1 MRQIALDTE
10 TTGISTDEGHRIIEI
25 GCIEI
30 ENRRITGNEFHCYLN
45 PEREIDEGATRVH
58 GLTLEKLSNEPL
70 FKEVAK
76 DFLNFVT
83 GAELIIHNAAFDVG
97 FLNKEISL
105 LEWDE
110 SSIEEHALVMD
121 TLKMAREMH
130 PGKKNSLDA
139 LCTRYEIDR
148 SMRQVHGA
156 LIDADLLA
164 KVYLAM
170 TGGQDTLDLDQPV
183 LSSQE
188 TQTKN
193 KENKNI
199 SLKVQKASIDE
210 LSEHEDFFSMMKKM
224 ESAIGTIS
232 MRTKLY
238 SYCKNGLFFIIIFP

>member
-170 TGGQDTLDLDQPV
+170 TGGQDALDLDQPV

-210 LSEHEDFFSMMKKM
+210 LSEHEDFLSMMKK
-224 ESAIGTIS
+224 
-232 MRTKLY
+232 
-238 SYCKNGLFFIIIFP
+238 NGECHWHDFNED

>member
-10 TTGISTDEGHRIIEI
+10 TTGISKDEGHRIIEI

-30 ENRRITGNEFHCYLN
+30 ESRRITGNEFHCYLN

-76 DFLNFVT
+76 DFLNFIS

-97 FLNKEISL
+97 FINKEISL

-110 SSIEEHALVMD
+110 NSIEDYALVMD

-170 TGGQDTLDLDQPV
+170 TGGQDALDLDQPV

-210 LSEHEDFFSMMKKM
+210 LSEHEDFLSMMKK
-224 ESAIGTIS
+224 
-232 MRTKLY
+232 
-238 SYCKNGLFFIIIFP
+238 NGECHWHDFNED

>member
-76 DFLNFVT
+76 DFLNFIS

-97 FLNKEISL
+97 FINKEISL

-110 SSIEEHALVMD
+110 NSIEDYALVMD

-170 TGGQDTLDLDQPV
+170 TGGQDALDLDQPV

-210 LSEHEDFFSMMKKM
+210 LSEHEDFLSMMKK
-224 ESAIGTIS
+224 
-232 MRTKLY
+232 
-238 SYCKNGLFFIIIFP
+238 NGECHWHDFNED

>member
-76 DFLNFVT
+76 DFLNFVS
-83 GAELIIHNAAFDVG
+83 GSELIIHNAAFDVG

-110 SSIEEHALVMD
+110 NSIEDHALVMD
-121 TLKMAREMH
+121 TLRMAREMH

-170 TGGQDTLDLDQPV
+170 TGGQDALDLDQPI

-188 TQTKN
+188 IQTKN
-193 KENKNI
+193 KESKNI

-210 LSEHEDFFSMMKKM
+210 LSEHEDFLSMMKK
-224 ESAIGTIS
+224 
-232 MRTKLY
+232 
-238 SYCKNGLFFIIIFP
+238 NGECHWRDFNQD

>member
-76 DFLNFVT
+76 EFLNFVS

-110 SSIEEHALVMD
+110 SSIEDHALVMD

-170 TGGQDTLDLDQPV
+170 TGGQDALDLDQPV
-183 LSSQE
+183 LSNQE

-210 LSEHEDFFSMMKKM
+210 LSEHEDFLSMMKK
-224 ESAIGTIS
+224 
-232 MRTKLY
+232 
-238 SYCKNGLFFIIIFP
+238 NGECHWHDFNQD

>member
-76 DFLNFVT
+76 EFLNFVS

-110 SSIEEHALVMD
+110 SSIEDHALVMD

-170 TGGQDTLDLDQPV
+170 TGGQDALDLDQPV
-183 LSSQE
+183 LSNQE
-188 TQTKN
+188 TQTEN

-210 LSEHEDFFSMMKKM
+210 LSEHEDFLSMMKK
-224 ESAIGTIS
+224 
-232 MRTKLY
+232 
-238 SYCKNGLFFIIIFP
+238 NGECHWHDFNQD

>member
-76 DFLNFVT
+76 EFLNFVS

-110 SSIEEHALVMD
+110 SSIEDHSLVMD

-170 TGGQDTLDLDQPV
+170 TGGQDALDLDQPI
-183 LSSQE
+183 LNSQE
-188 TQTKN
+188 IQTKN

-210 LSEHEDFFSMMKKM
+210 LSEHEDFLSMMKK
-224 ESAIGTIS
+224 
-232 MRTKLY
+232 
-238 SYCKNGLFFIIIFP
+238 NGECHWQDFNQD

>member
-58 GLTLEKLSNEPL
+58 GLSLEKLSNEPL

-139 LCTRYEIDR
+139 LCARYEIDR

-170 TGGQDTLDLDQPV
+170 TGGQDALDLDQPV
-183 LSSQE
+183 LISQE
-188 TQTKN
+188 RQTKN

-210 LSEHEDFFSMMKKM
+210 LSEHEDFLSMMKK
-224 ESAIGTIS
+224 
-232 MRTKLY
+232 
-238 SYCKNGLFFIIIFP
+238 NGECHWHDFNED

>member
-139 LCTRYEIDR
+139 LCSRYEIDR

-170 TGGQDTLDLDQPV
+170 TGGQDALDLDQPV
-183 LSSQE
+183 LISQE
-188 TQTKN
+188 RQTKN

-210 LSEHEDFFSMMKKM
+210 LSEHEDFLSMMKK
-224 ESAIGTIS
+224 
-232 MRTKLY
+232 
-238 SYCKNGLFFIIIFP
+238 NGECHWHDFNED

>member
-10 TTGISTDEGHRIIEI
+10 TTGISADEGHRIIEI

-76 DFLNFVT
+76 DFLSFVS

-148 SMRQVHGA
+148 SMRQMHGA

-170 TGGQDTLDLDQPV
+170 TGGQDALDLDQPV
-183 LSSQE
+183 LISQE
-188 TQTKN
+188 RQTKN

-210 LSEHEDFFSMMKKM
+210 LSEHEDFLSMMKK
-224 ESAIGTIS
+224 
-232 MRTKLY
+232 
-238 SYCKNGLFFIIIFP
+238 NGECHWLDYTED

>member
-76 DFLNFVT
+76 EFLNFVS

-110 SSIEEHALVMD
+110 SSIEDHALVMD

-170 TGGQDTLDLDQPV
+170 TGGQDALDLDQPI
-183 LSSQE
+183 LNSQE
-188 TQTKN
+188 IQTKN

-210 LSEHEDFFSMMKKM
+210 LSEHEDFLSMMKK
-224 ESAIGTIS
+224 
-232 MRTKLY
+232 
-238 SYCKNGLFFIIIFP
+238 NGECHWREYTED

>member
-1 MRQIALDTE
+1 MRQITLDTE
-10 TTGISTDEGHRIIEI
+10 TTGLDVSNGHRVIEI
-25 GCIEI
+25 GCTEI
-30 ENRRITGNEFHCYLN
+30 IDRKFTGKELHFYLN

-76 DFLNFVT
+76 DFLSFVS

-105 LEWDE
+105 LEWNE
-110 SSIEEHALVMD
+110 NPIEDHALVMD

-170 TGGQDTLDLDQPV
+170 TGGQDALDLDQPV

-210 LSEHEDFFSMMKKM
+210 LSEHEDFLSMMKK
-224 ESAIGTIS
+224 
-232 MRTKLY
+232 
-238 SYCKNGLFFIIIFP
+238 NGECHWHDFNED

>member
-110 SSIEEHALVMD
+110 NAIEDHALVMD

-170 TGGQDTLDLDQPV
+170 TGGQDALDLDQPV

-210 LSEHEDFFSMMKKM
+210 LSEHEDFLSMMKK
-224 ESAIGTIS
+224 
-232 MRTKLY
+232 
-238 SYCKNGLFFIIIFP
+238 NGECHWREYTED

>member
-76 DFLNFVT
+76 DFLNFVS

-110 SSIEEHALVMD
+110 SSIEDHSLVMD

-170 TGGQDTLDLDQPV
+170 TGGQDALDLDQPI
-183 LSSQE
+183 LNSQE
-188 TQTKN
+188 IQTKN

-210 LSEHEDFFSMMKKM
+210 LSEHEDFLSMMKK
-224 ESAIGTIS
+224 
-232 MRTKLY
+232 
-238 SYCKNGLFFIIIFP
+238 NGECHWREYTED

>member
-76 DFLNFVT
+76 DFLNFVS

-105 LEWDE
+105 LEWNE
-110 SSIEEHALVMD
+110 NSIEDHALVMD

-170 TGGQDTLDLDQPV
+170 TGGQDALDLDQPV

-210 LSEHEDFFSMMKKM
+210 LSEHEDFLSMMKK
-224 ESAIGTIS
+224 
-232 MRTKLY
+232 
-238 SYCKNGLFFIIIFP
+238 NGECHWHDFNKD

>member
-76 DFLNFVT
+76 DFLNFVS

-110 SSIEEHALVMD
+110 NSIEDHALVMD
-121 TLKMAREMH
+121 TLKMAREMPVSYTH
-130 PGKKNSLDA
+130 L
-139 LCTRYEIDR
+139 
-148 SMRQVHGA
+148 
-156 LIDADLLA
+156 
-164 KVYLAM
+164 
-170 TGGQDTLDLDQPV
+170 TLP
-183 LSSQE
+183 
-188 TQTKN
+188 TK
-193 KENKNI
+193 
-199 SLKVQKASIDE
+199 A
-210 LSEHEDFFSMMKKM
+210 
-224 ESAIGTIS
+224 
-232 MRTKLY
+232 
-238 SYCKNGLFFIIIFP
+238 

>member
-76 DFLNFVT
+76 DFLNFVS
-83 GAELIIHNAAFDVG
+83 GAELIIHNATFDVG
-97 FLNKEISL
+97 FINKEISL

-110 SSIEEHALVMD
+110 NLIEDHALVMD

-170 TGGQDTLDLDQPV
+170 TGGQDALDLDQPV

-210 LSEHEDFFSMMKKM
+210 LSEHEDFLSMMKK
-224 ESAIGTIS
+224 
-232 MRTKLY
+232 
-238 SYCKNGLFFIIIFP
+238 NGECHWHDYNED

>member
-25 GCIEI
+25 GCVEI

-45 PEREIDEGATRVH
+45 PERDIDEGATRVH

-76 DFLNFVT
+76 DFLNFVS

-110 SSIEEHALVMD
+110 NSIEEHALVMD

-170 TGGQDTLDLDQPV
+170 TGGQDALDLDQPV

-210 LSEHEDFFSMMKKM
+210 LSEHEDFLSMMKK
-224 ESAIGTIS
+224 
-232 MRTKLY
+232 
-238 SYCKNGLFFIIIFP
+238 NGECHWHDFNED

>member
-76 DFLNFVT
+76 DFLNFVS

-110 SSIEEHALVMD
+110 NAIEDHALVMD

-170 TGGQDTLDLDQPV
+170 TGGQDALDLDQPV
-183 LSSQE
+183 LSGQE

-210 LSEHEDFFSMMKKM
+210 LSEHEDFLSMMKK
-224 ESAIGTIS
+224 
-232 MRTKLY
+232 
-238 SYCKNGLFFIIIFP
+238 NGECHWRDFNQD

>member
-25 GCIEI
+25 GCVEI

-45 PEREIDEGATRVH
+45 PERDIDEGATRVH

-76 DFLNFVT
+76 DFLNFVS

-110 SSIEEHALVMD
+110 NSIEDHALVMD

-170 TGGQDTLDLDQPV
+170 TGGQDALDLDQPV

-210 LSEHEDFFSMMKKM
+210 LSEHEDFLSMMKK
-224 ESAIGTIS
+224 
-232 MRTKLY
+232 
-238 SYCKNGLFFIIIFP
+238 NGECHWHDFNED

>member
-58 GLTLEKLSNEPL
+58 GLTLEKLSDEPL

-76 DFLNFVT
+76 DFLNFVS

-97 FLNKEISL
+97 FINKEISL

-110 SSIEEHALVMD
+110 SSIEDHALVMD

-139 LCTRYEIDR
+139 LCTRYEIDT

-170 TGGQDTLDLDQPV
+170 TGGQDALDLDQPV
-183 LSSQE
+183 LGSQE
-188 TQTKN
+188 TQAKN

-199 SLKVQKASIDE
+199 SLIVQKANIDE
-210 LSEHEDFFSMMKKM
+210 LSEHENFLSMMKK
-224 ESAIGTIS
+224 
-232 MRTKLY
+232 
-238 SYCKNGLFFIIIFP
+238 NGECHWREYNED

>member
-110 SSIEEHALVMD
+110 NSIEEHALVMD

-210 LSEHEDFFSMMKKM
+210 LSEHEDFLSMMKK
-224 ESAIGTIS
+224 
-232 MRTKLY
+232 
-238 SYCKNGLFFIIIFP
+238 NGECHWHDFNED

>member
-76 DFLNFVT
+76 DFLSFVS

-110 SSIEEHALVMD
+110 NSIEDHALVMD

-170 TGGQDTLDLDQPV
+170 TGGQDALDLDQPV

-210 LSEHEDFFSMMKKM
+210 LSEHEDFLSMMKK
-224 ESAIGTIS
+224 
-232 MRTKLY
+232 
-238 SYCKNGLFFIIIFP
+238 NGECHWHDFNED

>member
-58 GLTLEKLSNEPL
+58 GQTLEKLSDEPL

-76 DFLNFVT
+76 DFLNFVS

-97 FLNKEISL
+97 FINKEISL

-110 SSIEEHALVMD
+110 SSIEDHALVMD

-139 LCTRYEIDR
+139 LCTRYEIDT

-170 TGGQDTLDLDQPV
+170 TGGQDALDLDQPV
-183 LSSQE
+183 LGSQE
-188 TQTKN
+188 TQAKN

-199 SLKVQKASIDE
+199 SLIVQKANIDE
-210 LSEHEDFFSMMKKM
+210 LSEHEDFLSMMKK
-224 ESAIGTIS
+224 
-232 MRTKLY
+232 
-238 SYCKNGLFFIIIFP
+238 NGECHWREYNED

>member
-30 ENRRITGNEFHCYLN
+30 ESRRITGNEFHCYLN

-76 DFLNFVT
+76 DFLNFIS

-97 FLNKEISL
+97 FINKEISL

-110 SSIEEHALVMD
+110 NSIEDYALVMD

-170 TGGQDTLDLDQPV
+170 TGGQDALDLDQPV
-183 LSSQE
+183 LISQE
-188 TQTKN
+188 RQMKN

-210 LSEHEDFFSMMKKM
+210 LSEHEDFLSMMKK
-224 ESAIGTIS
+224 
-232 MRTKLY
+232 
-238 SYCKNGLFFIIIFP
+238 NGECHWHDYNED

>member
-76 DFLNFVT
+76 DFLNFVS

-188 TQTKN
+188 TQMKN

-210 LSEHEDFFSMMKKM
+210 LSEHEDFLSMMKK
-224 ESAIGTIS
+224 
-232 MRTKLY
+232 
-238 SYCKNGLFFIIIFP
+238 NGECHWHDFNED